1 MQKKKIAGYMR
12 AKKALDTN
20 PDMGIRE
27 AAKLG
32 GISAMTFYK
41 YKKLFGDQITETTIE
56 VLPKNQK
63 NVPVNESELDRIL
76 RENAALAEQLKL
88 REELAKYGAH

>member
-12 AKKALDTN
+12 AKKALDN
-20 PDMGIRE
+20 DPNLGIRE
-27 AAKLG
+27 AAKIG

-41 YKKLFGDQITETTIE
+41 YKKIFGDQITENTIE
-56 VLPKNQK
+56 VLPPERLSPK
-63 NVPVNESELDRIL
+63 EETALERIL

-88 REELAKYGAH
+88 REELAKYGEH